1 MTHHKEKIEERP
13 PVVAVMGH
21 VDHGKSTLL
30 DYIRKTNVVDGE
42 AGGITQRIS
51 AYEVKH
57 KDEKG
62 KEHTITFLDTPGHE
76 AFSGMRERGALVA
89 DIAILIVS
97 AEDGVKAQ
105 TKEALETILRN
116 KVPYVVAINKIDKPG
131 ANVEKVKSEL
141 VENGVYL
148 EGWGGQIS
156 FAEISAKSG
165 VGIDSLLDTILLTAE
180 LAEFKGD
187 RAKLATGYV
196 IESTL
201 DSKRGNSATL
211 IVKDGTVKNGEFIV
225 AGEAMTTTRI
235 IEDFTGK
242 MIKSASFSSPIRIVG
257 FDKAPKAGDAFHVF
271 ATKKEAEVCVKDTCA
286 VKVKSDTP
294 FSVGE
299 NTKVIPLIIKA
310 ESIGTAEA
318 VEKEIR
324 KISVEGAQFKILS
337 LSSGTI
343 GEADVKLAGSDSESI
358 IVGFSV
364 KTDNSARDIAD
375 QMKVQIATFDII
387 YKLTDFL
394 KEEIDRRR
402 FRKEVAES
410 LGKLKVF
417 RTFSQTKERQVIGGK
432 VTEGQF
438 ENNIQV
444 VILRRDFEIGKGK
457 IVGLQKVKTPVTHV
471 EEGAECGVLVET
483 KIEIA
488 TGDVLEA
495 FKMVIK

>member
-1 MTHHKEKIEERP
+1 MSPQKEKIEERS

-51 AYEVKH
+51 AYEVHH
-57 KDEKG
+57 KDESG
-62 KEHTITFLDTPGHE
+62 KDHTITFLDTPGHE

-105 TKEALETILRN
+105 TKEALATILSHN
-116 KVPYVVAINKIDKPG
+116 VPYVVAINKIDKPG
-131 ANVEKVKSEL
+131 ANPEKVKSEL

-156 FAEISAKSG
+156 YAEISAKSG
-165 VGIDSLLDTILLTAE
+165 VGIGSLLDTILLTAE
-180 LAEFKGD
+180 LAEFKAD
-187 RAKLATGYV
+187 RSKLATGYV

-211 IVKDGTVKNGEFIV
+211 IIKDGTISNGEFIV
-225 AGEAMTTTRI
+225 AGEAMTPTRI

-242 MIKSASFSSPIRIVG
+242 TIKSASFSSPIRIVG
-257 FDKAPKAGDAFHVF
+257 FDKAPKAGDKFQVF
-271 ATKKEAEVCVKDTCA
+271 KTKKDAEQCVKDACS
-286 VKVKSDTP
+286 VKVKTDNH

-318 VEKEIR
+318 VEKEIS
-324 KISVEGAQFKILS
+324 KISVDGAKFKILS

-343 GEADVKLAGSDSESI
+343 GEADVKLANSDSESI
-358 IVGFSV
+358 IVGFNV
-364 KTDNSARDIAD
+364 KTDSSARDLGD
-375 QMKVQIATFDII
+375 QVKVQIVNFDII

-394 KEEIDRRR
+394 KEEIEKRR
-402 FRKEVAES
+402 FRIEVAES
-410 LGKLKVF
+410 TGKLKVF

-432 VTEGQF
+432 VVEGEF
-438 ENNIQV
+438 HNNCQV
-444 VILRRDFEIGKGK
+444 IIMRREFEIGRGK
-457 IVGLQKVKTPVTHV
+457 IVGLQKVKIPVTTV
-471 EEGAECGVLVET
+471 EEGSECGVLVET

-488 TGDVLEA
+488 TGDVIEA
-495 FKMVIK
+495 FKMVTK